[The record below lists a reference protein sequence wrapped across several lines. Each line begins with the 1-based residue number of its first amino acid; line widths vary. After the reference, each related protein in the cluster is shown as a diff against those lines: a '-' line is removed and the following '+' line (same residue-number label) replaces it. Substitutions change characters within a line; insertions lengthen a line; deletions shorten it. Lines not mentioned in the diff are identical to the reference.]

1 MKMTLLN
8 NIGQTGDISNE
19 IENCYLDL
27 VYLELT
33 LQCPAYWINADQ

>member
-1 MKMTLLN
+1 MKMTLPI
-8 NIGQTGDISNE
+8 NIGQTWNTSYE

-33 LQCPAYWINADQ
+33 LQCPAYWINAD